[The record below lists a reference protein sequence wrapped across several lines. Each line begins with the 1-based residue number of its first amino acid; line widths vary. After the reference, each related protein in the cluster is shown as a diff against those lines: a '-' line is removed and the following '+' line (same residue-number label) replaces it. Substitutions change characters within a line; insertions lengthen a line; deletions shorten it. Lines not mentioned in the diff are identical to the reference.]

1 MIDLPIRGDDRG
13 SLIAIEPGR
22 LLPFDVCRVY
32 YIYETSA
39 GVSRGFH
46 AHRKLQQWAIA
57 VRGSCT
63 FLLDDGTKRVSVPL
77 NRPDQA
83 LEMGPMIWREMHDF
97 SPDAVLLV
105 IADTAY
111 DESDYI
117 RNYDDFQ
124 AMVAAE
130 QA

>member
-1 MIDLPIRGDDRG
+1 M
-13 SLIAIEPGR
+13 
-22 LLPFDVCRVY
+22 V
-32 YIYETSA
+32 
-39 GVSRGFH
+39 
-46 AHRKLQQWAIA
+46 
-57 VRGSCT
+57 
-63 FLLDDGTKRVSVPL
+63 LDDGRQRVSVL
-77 NRPDQA
+77 LDRPDQA
-83 LEMGPMIWREMHDF
+83 LEIGPMIWREMHDF

-124 AMVAAE
+124 AIVAAE